1 MIACEGVFSRIYLM
15 LFGGREIIVK
25 SSEYASSSGSK
36 TASFHRCVQDYC
48 ISKIC
53 WAMGCG
59 PTLLQSFGF
68 DLIVFR
74 KTIEFS
80 MEKCSHGP
88 KFGEEEYLQLL
99 ENLGVMHQYHIIH
112 RDITPNNIMF
122 SPSQGKSIFIDFNV
136 STIIGENT
144 GEKTYT
150 SF

>member
-1 MIACEGVFSRIYLM
+1 MIASEGVFSRIYLM
-15 LFGGREIIVK
+15 VFGGREIIVK
-25 SSEYASSSGSK
+25 SSEYV
-36 TASFHRCVQDYC
+36 SFSTTDFHHCVQDYC

-53 WAMGCG
+53 GAMGCG
-59 PTLLQSFGF
+59 PTLFQSFGF

-74 KTIEFS
+74 KTIEFA
-80 MEKCSHGP
+80 MEKCSHVP
-88 KFGEEEYLQLL
+88 KFCGEEYLQLL

-122 SPSQGKSIFIDFNV
+122 SPSQGKNIFIDFNV